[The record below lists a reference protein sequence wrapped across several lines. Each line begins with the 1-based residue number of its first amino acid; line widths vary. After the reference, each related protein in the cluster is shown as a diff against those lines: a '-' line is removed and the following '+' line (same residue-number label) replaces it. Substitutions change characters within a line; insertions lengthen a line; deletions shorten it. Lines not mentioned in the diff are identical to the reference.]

1 MAELHH
7 EEAFLLSAANSIE
20 ADMIEAIL
28 NANDIPVLRKYRESG
43 GYLKIYMGDTIYG
56 VDLYVPQPLL
66 DKAREIIKVAREA
79 SQDEDFAENSRA
91 NDEIPEEPMN
101 NGTAG
106 EDEIPEENKLE
117 KESKEEKCD
126 MSDNEEL
133 ILQEEKVN
141 RKRRL
146 NSWII
151 LLLFTPG
158 ILWVIIAL
166 IVYLFEQF

>member
-28 NANDIPVLRKYRESG
+28 NANDIPVLRKYKESG

-66 DKAREIIKVAREA
+66 DKARDIIEVAREA
-79 SQDEDFAENSRA
+79 SQDEDFAENA
-91 NDEIPEEPMN
+91 AIDKIPEDPMN

-106 EDEIPEENKLE
+106 EDEIPEESKLE

-133 ILQEEKVN
+133 ISQEEKVN

-166 IVYLFEQF
+166 IVYLFERF